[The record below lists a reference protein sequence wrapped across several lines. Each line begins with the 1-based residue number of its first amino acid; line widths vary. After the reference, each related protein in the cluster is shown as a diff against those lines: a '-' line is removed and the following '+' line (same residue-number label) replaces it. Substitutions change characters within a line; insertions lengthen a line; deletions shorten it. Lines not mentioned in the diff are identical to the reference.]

1 MVTDNKYHGNVSLK
15 MVSVLGEM
23 GEDAFCQGEG
33 WMFSGLRMLTLGCPK
48 VLDTQTEMPNRQMAA
63 HVCS

>member
-1 MVTDNKYHGNVSLK
+1 MVTDNKYHENVSLK

-33 WMFSGLRMLTLGCPK
+33 WMFSGLPRGFGYPNGDAQQADGCTR
-48 VLDTQTEMPNRQMAA
+48 VQLMME
-63 HVCS
+63 V